1 MNRQIAIALDLGTSG
16 LRAQAM
22 DPGDG
27 SILSTAIT
35 VRHPLP
41 GANVVDH
48 LHFAL
53 ETGVANAYQLIL
65 RAVNRLLAHLNIP
78 MDSVVRLA
86 VCGNPVQLSLF
97 QGIDIQDLAF
107 AGRRKLQAL
116 GVQPVDRGARI
127 LAAKDLPPLNLP
139 PSCDI
144 IIPPAVR
151 HEIGA
156 DALAMVIQTGI
167 LEKEETAMA
176 TDYGTNAEIALVH
189 NGRIFTAST
198 AAGPAI
204 EGQQIACGMLAAPG
218 AIADLLPEGS
228 WHRLVLLNDRLL
240 PVKGACVDLG
250 KQADF
255 REPAP
260 GQLPAGITGTGT
272 IALMFE
278 AMRAGLIEAGHIN
291 TSDHLIHLG
300 PDISFSET
308 DLAQA
313 GKAFGAVRAGHIVL
327 CRQAGIDPRQIQT
340 AYLCGASGTYVDALK
355 ASKLGLIPP
364 RVKTIYQVGNTSLA
378 MARDLLTE
386 PAKLEAMSRLADRL
400 QKTHCM
406 LAGSAL
412 FQKVYILE
420 LAHWIEG
427 MPMSLY
433 RSFLK
438 KYGLPDYDDPQGVP
452 RIARLTV
459 CDIGETGKMGL
470 VTLKGI
476 GETVRRRVDR
486 CTFCLQCATACP
498 TKALAADPGGADGT
512 LCVHLELCEGMA
524 CRRCERAC
532 PENVFNLACFFTCS
546 VEPEEEVIA
555 G

>member
-1 MNRQIAIALDLGTSG
+1 MTRQIGIALDLGTSG

-22 DPGDG
+22 DPDSGR
-27 SILSTAIT
+27 ILSTAIT
-35 VRHPLP
+35 VQHPLP

-53 ETGVANAYQLIL
+53 ETGVVNAQRLIL
-65 RAVNRLLAHLNIP
+65 RAVNRLGAHLRIP
-78 MDSVVRLA
+78 TDSVVRLA
-86 VCGNPVQLSLF
+86 VCGNPIQLSLF
-97 QGIDIQDLAF
+97 QGIDIRDLAF

-116 GVQPVDRGARI
+116 GVQPIDRGARI
-127 LAAKDLPPLNLP
+127 LAAKDLPLLNLP
-139 PSCDI
+139 ASCDI

-176 TDYGTNAEIALVH
+176 TDYGTNAEMALVH

-204 EGQQIACGMLAAPG
+204 EGQQIAWGMLAAPG
-218 AIADLLPEGS
+218 AIADLLPDKS
-228 WHRLVLLNDRLL
+228 CYRLVLLDDRMQ
-240 PVKGACVDLG
+240 PIKGGCVDLEKG
-250 KQADF
+250 ADF
-255 REPAP
+255 REPNP
-260 GQLPAGITGTGT
+260 PHLPVGITGTGT
-272 IALMFE
+272 IALVFE
-278 AMRAGLIEAGHIN
+278 AMRAGLIEAARIK
-291 TSDHLIHLG
+291 TSDHLLHLG

-327 CRQAGIDPRQIQT
+327 CRQAGIEPRQIQT
-340 AYLCGASGTYVDALK
+340 AYLSGASGTYVDALK
-355 ASKLGLIPP
+355 ARKLGLIPP

-386 PAKLEAMSRLADRL
+386 PAKLEAMSRLAGRL
-400 QKTHCM
+400 RKTHCM

-420 LAHWIEG
+420 LSHWTEG
-427 MPMSLY
+427 MPMALY

-438 KYGLPDYDDPQGVP
+438 KYGLPDYDDPQGGP
-452 RIARLTV
+452 RIVRLTA
-459 CDIGETGKMGL
+459 CDIGETGTMGL

-476 GETVRRRVDR
+476 GETVCRRVDH
-486 CTFCLQCATACP
+486 CTFCLQCVAACP
-498 TKALAADPGGADGT
+498 TKALGADSGSADGT
-512 LCVHLELCEGMA
+512 LCVHLELCEGIA

-532 PENVFNLACFFTCS
+532 PENVFNLTCFFTCS
-546 VEPEEEVIA
+546 EKPEEVIA